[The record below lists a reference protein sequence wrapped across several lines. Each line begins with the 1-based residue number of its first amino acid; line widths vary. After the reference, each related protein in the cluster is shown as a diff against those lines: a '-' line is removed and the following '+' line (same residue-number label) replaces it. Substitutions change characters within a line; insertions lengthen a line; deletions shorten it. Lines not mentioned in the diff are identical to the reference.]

1 MQVRPRGADARLR
14 LLRLRRAAG
23 PRRGVL
29 VPAVALSLE
38 LTLLPGSV
46 GAFTASLTSAAPRQ
60 IYLQVGDGLF
70 TGGNYTPIQGNGKP
84 NGTPGANTNIDVMS
98 VTVALGAVGNGTP
111 QAMNTSSTTATS
123 YWDGRA
129 FCDLSQQQLYIGGFY
144 RTNNAGGTN
153 TATVTATLPASLTDA
168 TGDTIPFSQI
178 SWTSGGIGDGGAEPF
193 PSGSFNST
201 SFTVGSISE
210 NQWAESCWT
219 FTYTNT
225 VNPPP
230 GIYTGRV
237 TYTLSAP

>member
-1 MQVRPRGADARLR
+1 MQVRPRGADDRLR
-14 LLRLRRAAG
+14 LLRAAG
-23 PRRGVL
+23 PRRSAL
-29 VPAVALSLE
+29 MPAVALSLG
-38 LTLLPGSV
+38 LALPAGSA
-46 GAFTASLTSAAPRQ
+46 GAFTASLTAAAPRQ

-70 TGGNYTPIQGNGKP
+70 TGGNYTPIRGNGKP
-84 NGTPGANTNIDVMS
+84 NGTPGVNTNIDVMS
-98 VTVALGAVGNGTP
+98 VTIPSGTVGNGSAQPMT
-111 QAMNTSSTTATS
+111 TSSTTASS

-153 TATVTATLPASLTDA
+153 TATVTATLPASLTDT

-178 SWTSGGIGDGGAEPF
+178 SWTSGGIGDSGAEPF
-193 PSGSFNST
+193 PAGSFSST
-201 SFTVGSISE
+201 PLIVGTIAE

-219 FTYTNT
+219 FSYANT

-230 GIYTGRV
+230 GTYTGRV